1 MKVVL
6 LFMTAVLIGA
16 PGPNE
21 LSPKTLPIAETAS
34 RTIVL
39 SPQSLNSII
48 GHVFDTSRRPVGQV
62 VIELQDDYYASIAR
76 TRTSDSGLY
85 AFNNLP
91 YGVYQIKVEPHGTNF
106 ESQSRRV
113 QIESMSRSGRSGQSL
128 QEDFVLVL
136 RSESGR
142 TGTSKPGVIFAQEV
156 PEAARKV
163 YEDAIK
169 VLDSGKSVE
178 AGLEMLRKAIGIYP
192 NYYLA
197 LERLGTEY
205 VKREQYDSATD
216 VLTKAV
222 GVNPR
227 ADQSFYWLGIA
238 EYQLKN
244 ISAAIDSLRR
254 AVAASP
260 ASVNSQMWFGKALW
274 KDGRFDEA
282 ETHFRQAY
290 KLGGRQV
297 PIVHLYLA
305 QLYDRQK
312 RYREEANEL
321 ELYLK
326 EEPNPVDPEKI
337 AKAIKNLRT
346 KAG

>member
-21 LSPKTLPIAETAS
+21 LSPKSLPIVETAS

-128 QEDFVLVL
+128 QEDFVLVV

-142 TGTSKPGVIFAQEV
+142 SGTSKPGVIFAQEV

-163 YEDAIK
+163 YDEAIK

-178 AGLEMLRKAIGIYP
+178 TGLEMLRKAIGIYP

-197 LERLGTEY
+197 LERLGMEY
-205 VKREQYDSATD
+205 VKREQYDRATD

-238 EYQLKN
+238 EYQLK
-244 ISAAIDSLRR
+244 IYLRR
-254 AVAASP
+254 S
-260 ASVNSQMWFGKALW
+260 N
-274 KDGRFDEA
+274 RCA
-282 ETHFRQAY
+282 ERSRHRPHQSTLRCG
-290 KLGGRQV
+290 LG
-297 PIVHLYLA
+297 
-305 QLYDRQK
+305 K
-312 RYREEANEL
+312 RYGKTAGSRKQKL
-321 ELYLK
+321 IL
-326 EEPNPVDPEKI
+326 DR
-337 AKAIKNLRT
+337 RT
-346 KAG
+346 S